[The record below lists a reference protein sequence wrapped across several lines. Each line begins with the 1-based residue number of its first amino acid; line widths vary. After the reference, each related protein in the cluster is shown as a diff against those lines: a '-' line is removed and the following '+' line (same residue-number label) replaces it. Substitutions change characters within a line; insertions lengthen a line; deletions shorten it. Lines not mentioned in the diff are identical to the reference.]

1 MSMRKIA
8 AAVMICLWA
17 AALAPAESTARLS
30 EMRAAR
36 GVDPKLQSPVGVSET
51 FGPEA
56 KPIYLTVKLSDAPSG
71 TQVKIIAYFLK
82 DGQPQQIAVKEFP
95 DVYGTGYLSLK
106 ITPPASGWFI
116 GRYKVVFHLNRKE
129 QGAIGFAV
137 SPAKAAAPPAPAYR
151 TFSSPDYGF
160 SIQYPAGW
168 VEGEKGKAS
177 VICMFLANAK
187 NSPVSSLN
195 VQVVSVTGAG
205 DSSNKEAINL
215 VAQQLIDQITGV
227 LKGRIRNDTWTTAGS
242 LTGRELDSEYAY
254 EGAGIRQRQFL
265 TYQANK
271 VFILIMTADERVYGS
286 VVGHYLNAAKTLQF
300 YAK

>member
-1 MSMRKIA
+1 MRKIA
-8 AAVMICLWA
+8 TAVMICLWA
-17 AALAPAESTARLS
+17 AATAPAASAARLS
-30 EMRAAR
+30 EMRASR

-56 KPIYLTVKLSDAPSG
+56 KPIYLSVKLSNAPQG
-71 TQVKIIAYFLK
+71 TQVKITAYFLPG
-82 DGQPQQIAVKEFP
+82 GQPQQIAVKEFP

-116 GRYKVVFHLNRKE
+116 GRYQAVFQLDRKD
-129 QGAIGFAV
+129 QGSIVFTVAA
-137 SPAKAAAPPAPAYR
+137 PKAAAPPSSAYR

-177 VICMFLANAK
+177 VACMFLGNPA

-195 VQVVSVTGAG
+195 VQVVPVTGAG
-205 DSSNKEAINL
+205 DAKSREAINL
-215 VAQQLIDQITGV
+215 VAQQLIDQITGA
-227 LKGRIRNDTWTTAGS
+227 LKGRLRGDTWTTAGA

-254 EGAGIRQRQFL
+254 QGARIRQRQFL
-265 TYQANK
+265 TYRANR
-271 VFILIMTADERVYGS
+271 VFILILTADERVYAS
-286 VVGHYLNAAKTLQF
+286 VAAHYLNAVKTLQF
-300 YAK
+300 YGK